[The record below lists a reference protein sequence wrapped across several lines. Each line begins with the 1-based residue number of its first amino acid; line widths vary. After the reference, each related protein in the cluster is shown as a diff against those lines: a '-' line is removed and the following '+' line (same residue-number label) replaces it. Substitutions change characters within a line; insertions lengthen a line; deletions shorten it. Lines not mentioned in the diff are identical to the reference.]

1 MGRGGWW
8 SRGLSWSGEEG
19 IDRVDERILLDGFIE
34 EPGRSF
40 RFGFFF
46 KADLGLSRHNDD
58 GNVFG

>member
-1 MGRGGWW
+1 V
-8 SRGLSWSGEEG
+8 WSGEDGVDCVNE
-19 IDRVDERILLDGFIE
+19 RVLLDEFIE
-34 EPGRSF
+34 EPDRSF